1 MTQTPPAGNQDAGQP
16 LRVILRMEI
25 HPEMAADFERVW
37 LSVGESIAREPA
49 NRGQTLVRSTEEEGV
64 YYVLTDWA
72 GERAFRDFEV
82 SQRHTLHR
90 QRLKPY
96 RRGGDMAVTEVVHRL
111 EPASSEPQEA

>member
-1 MTQTPPAGNQDAGQP
+1 MTETAGTRTADGGEP
-16 LRVILRMEI
+16 TRVILRMEVY
-25 HPEMAADFERVW
+25 PELAADFERVW

-49 NRGQTLVRSTEEEGV
+49 NLGQLLVRSTEEEAV

-82 SQRHTLHR
+82 SHRHTLHR
-90 QRLKPY
+90 QRLKPF

-111 EPASSEPQEA
+111 EPVSSEPPAA

>member
-1 MTQTPPAGNQDAGQP
+1 MTQTPPAGDQDAGQP

>member
-1 MTQTPPAGNQDAGQP
+1 MTGTTGRTDTGTDEP
-16 LRVILRMEI
+16 LRVILRMEV
-25 HPEMAADFERVW
+25 HPEMTADFERVW

-49 NRGQTLVRSTEEEGV
+49 NRGQMLVRSTEEEGV

-82 SQRHTLHR
+82 SHRHTLHR
-90 QRLKPY
+90 QRLKPF

-111 EPASSEPQEA
+111 EPVSSEPQEA

>member
-1 MTQTPPAGNQDAGQP
+1 MTQTAGRQATHGSEP
-16 LRVILRMEI
+16 LRVILRMEV
-25 HPEMAADFERVW
+25 HPEMVADFERVW

-72 GERAFRDFEV
+72 DERAFRDFEV
-82 SQRHTLHR
+82 SPRHTLHR
-90 QRLKPY
+90 QRLKPF

-111 EPASSEPQEA
+111 EPVSSAPQPA